1 MSNSPY
7 IIEVTQDNFQSLVF
21 EQSNK
26 VPVLV
31 DFWASWCQPCK
42 LLMPVL
48 ATLAEHYEG
57 AFILTKI
64 NTEEQQAL
72 AAKFSIRSIPAVKLF
87 SKGKVI
93 DEFAGA
99 LPESQIRKFLDK
111 HLPRA
116 SDAQVSQAEQLLE
129 QGNPKAAIELLCQ
142 TKEQDSTNVNI
153 DIALIK
159 AYSSTGNLDQ
169 AQEIAS
175 KLPIEVQ
182 QTGPVKKVLGTLYF
196 QRQMNNVPDQ
206 SVLEQRL
213 ETAEN
218 DSEARYQLA
227 LHWISKQAFT
237 EALEQL
243 LLLMRQ
249 DRSYGNDAAHK
260 ALLELFNILGDNP
273 MVTRYRSK
281 MMSLIY

>member
-7 IIEVTQDNFQSLVF
+7 IVEVTQDNFQSLVI
-21 EQSNK
+21 EQSNHI
-26 VPVLV
+26 PVLV

-42 LLMPVL
+42 ILMPLL
-48 ATLAEHYEG
+48 AALAEQYQG
-57 AFILTKI
+57 TFILAKI

-87 SKGKVI
+87 SNGKVI

-111 HLPRA
+111 HLPRE

-129 QGNPKAAIELLCQ
+129 QGNTEAAIELLCQ
-142 TKEQDSTNVNI
+142 AKEQDSTNANI

-159 AYSSTGNLDQ
+159 AYSSIGDLDQ
-169 AQEIAS
+169 AQELAG

-182 QTGPVKKVLGTLYF
+182 HTGPVKKILGTLYF
-196 QRQMNNVPDQ
+196 QRQIQNIPDQ

-227 LHWISKQAFT
+227 LHWISKRAFT

-243 LLLMRQ
+243 LKLMRQ
-249 DRSYGNDAAHK
+249 DRKYGNDAAHK
-260 ALLELFNILGDNP
+260 AILELFNILGDNP
-273 MVTRYRSK
+273 MVPRYRSK
-281 MMSLIY
+281 MMNLIY